1 MSLMSLSGSFDEF
14 GRVVWNKSLEMR
26 LLSDLACR
34 SIGCTRAR
42 ACAMPPGPG
51 HAQRI
56 LAFCRV
62 QVTCGRSRRAVDSRK
77 IWRARRTPQRR
88 AAPAVCARTR
98 VCVHV
103 ACCLGRGRA
112 HNAWHARVCA
122 LKALYDCG
130 VPRTDVCPHSHGR
143 QKGQCNKPCQHRH
156 VRPSRR
162 RAEVRRRTASQR
174 HVPLAYGPWPMAG
187 CWQKGLRQAT
197 CDEPTQT
204 CTCVC
209 CVVLLC
215 CVFLCLLHVC
225 VFAFV
230 CSFVRLFVC

>member
-1 MSLMSLSGSFDEF
+1 
-14 GRVVWNKSLEMR
+14 MR

-34 SIGCTRAR
+34 PIGCTRAR
-42 ACAMPPGPG
+42 ACAVPHGPCAAHSAACRRG
-51 HAQRI
+51 GDVGVAGAPWARARFGEHATK
-56 LAFCRV
+56 A
-62 QVTCGRSRRAVDSRK
+62 RRAHC
-77 IWRARRTPQRR
+77 
-88 AAPAVCARTR
+88 VCEDTR
-98 VCVHV
+98 VR
-103 ACCLGRGRA
+103 ACCMGRGRA
-112 HNAWHARVCA
+112 HSAWHARVCA
-122 LKALYDCG
+122 LKALYDCC

-187 CWQKGLRQAT
+187 CWKKGLRQAT
-197 CDEPTQT
+197 YDEHTQT

-230 CSFVRLFVC
+230 RSFVRLFVCLFALSCVFSFLACERACSPVHLSWAEQ